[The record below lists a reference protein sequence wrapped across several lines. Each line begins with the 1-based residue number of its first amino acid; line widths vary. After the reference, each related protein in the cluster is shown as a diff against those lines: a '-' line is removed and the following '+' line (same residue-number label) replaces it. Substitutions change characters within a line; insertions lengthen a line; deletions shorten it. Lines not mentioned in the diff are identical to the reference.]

1 MLQRVYSQ
9 FLGKLFGRR
18 SCQDQAPTTE
28 ARDAGEKAA
37 DKKKT
42 AWSPAETEIEKAGC
56 LPPQTCCYSYQRR
69 TGEARCGAH
78 VFEGVFG
85 LEHEPVKSVKMKAK
99 QGPRCSGGSPIRTKP
114 LNPTHNVKRGDSS
127 CFCHYDRQ
135 NSFILKEAT
144 HKARKNPKYDLHLSS
159 SSVTTRSSKYSL
171 NSQRKTTRCSSVVFL
186 VGVRLQSVAN
196 QPKHLTWCI
205 SNRTNQM
212 SLMLSRETTWQVP
225 FFDCKNAKKCNS
237 LKQPPKIP
245 RTCSFQAEP
254 QVGVNF
260 QVGDGFG
267 VVLGFRA
274 KLLNCRQRA
283 RAERWFS
290 ETTRCLEVWLR
301 ILGSGIAFWA
311 VFMSFY
317 FQYLLKFVCGIIF
330 NVQTKQKRKKRFQTQ
345 TKSLSS
351 CFTSKLVSIFWNNP
365 KFAHTKIVQSC
376 TVLFWLSLKFL
387 LKVFSR
393 VCWFFHIAFFKK
405 VVCFLVSLA
414 SCN

>member
-1 MLQRVYSQ
+1 MTDRTASSWKKQCTKHVKTRNTTCTCRVPVSQ
-9 FLGKLFGRR
+9 PDPASTLWTLN
-18 SCQDQAPTTE
+18 
-28 ARDAGEKAA
+28 EKQHVVLV
-37 DKKKT
+37 
-42 AWSPAETEIEKAGC
+42 WFFWLVWGC
-56 LPPQTCCYSYQRR
+56 SR
-69 TGEARCGAH
+69 
-78 VFEGVFG
+78 
-85 LEHEPVKSVKMKAK
+85 
-99 QGPRCSGGSPIRTKP
+99 
-114 LNPTHNVKRGDSS
+114 
-127 CFCHYDRQ
+127 
-135 NSFILKEAT
+135 
-144 HKARKNPKYDLHLSS
+144 
-159 SSVTTRSSKYSL
+159 
-171 NSQRKTTRCSSVVFL
+171 
-186 VGVRLQSVAN
+186 VAN
-196 QPKHLTWCI
+196 QPKHLIWCI

-365 KFAHTKIVQSC
+365 KFANTKIVQSC

-393 VCWFFHIAFFKK
+393 FCWFFHIAFFKK

-414 SCN
+414 FCN